1 MEQAPSKSTPTL
13 LFGLHA
19 IIEAIHA
26 GKELDK
32 VLLKKGLEGDLYK
45 ELYSLLKQ
53 RGIPYQQVPIERIN
67 RVTNKNHQGALA
79 FISPIEYQQIEDVL
93 MNTFERGEN
102 PLIVVLDGITDVR
115 NLGAIARSAYC
126 AGAHAILLPEK
137 GSALVTSDAIKTSA
151 GALHE
156 IPVCK
161 AKHLPRAM
169 DYLKESG
176 LTIACATEKGAQ
188 DYFSCDFTGPLAIV
202 MGAED
207 VGISPSIL
215 RVADVMCKIPV
226 TGSIGSLNVSVAS
239 GILVFEAV
247 RQRMLQVESIK

>member
-1 MEQAPSKSTPTL
+1 MEQHPSKSTTTL
-13 LFGLHA
+13 LFGLRA

-26 GKELDK
+26 GKEVDK
-32 VLLKKGLEGDLYK
+32 ILLKKGLEGDLFK
-45 ELYSLLKQ
+45 ELFALIKQ
-53 RGIPYQQVPIERIN
+53 RAIPYQMVPIERIN
-67 RVTNKNHQGALA
+67 RVTTKNHQGALA
-79 FISPIEYQQIEDVL
+79 FVSPVEYQQIEDVL
-93 MNTFERGEN
+93 MNVFERGEN

-126 AGAHAILLPEK
+126 AGVHAIVVPEK
-137 GSALVTSDAIKTSA
+137 GSALITPDAIKTSA

-156 IPVCK
+156 IAVCK
-161 AKHLPRAM
+161 AKHLPRTV

-188 DYFSCDFTGPLAIV
+188 DYFTCNFTGPLALV

-215 RVADVMCKIPV
+215 RVGDVMCKIPV
-226 TGSIGSLNVSVAS
+226 TGAIGSLNVSVAA
-239 GILVFEAV
+239 GVLLFEAV
-247 RQRMLQVESIK
+247 RQRML